1 MEDFMEGIECP
12 ISTAEMNEAWHR
24 FWNKNQLA
32 INAHGS
38 VYRTT
43 IPRKEPCRGKF
54 DIKNHA
60 SKRTMLPRI

>member
-12 ISTAEMNEAWHR
+12 VSYAEMNEAWHR

-43 IPRKEPCRGKF
+43 IPRKMPSREKF
-54 DIKNHA
+54 DIVNHGRRKKA
-60 SKRTMLPRI
+60 IYT